1 MKKVVKIL
9 GIGIGTVIILGLI
22 FLMVNYNI
30 KIDSWSINLFK
41 LEEISSITIDT
52 LSQYDNKKEFKDEE
66 TIKEIYDVFADKK
79 THLESINDVPV
90 DPDILYYVVFKKDAE
105 NFKSAYIYKKDNKY
119 YIEQPYNGIY
129 QITEDEYSRIEKF
142 IK

>member
-1 MKKVVKIL
+1 MKKLKIFLVTIVVIAIL
-9 GIGIGTVIILGLI
+9 GAII
-22 FLMVNYNI
+22 FLIHYNRI
-30 KIDSWSINLFK
+30 QKEKYIINLFK

-52 LSQYDNKKEFKDEE
+52 LSQYDNEKEFKDEE

-79 THLESINDVPV
+79 THIESINDVPV
-90 DPDILYYVVFKKDAE
+90 NPDILYLVKFKNDVE
-105 NFKSAYIYKKDNKY
+105 NSKSAYIYKKDSKY

-129 QITEDEYSRIEKF
+129 QITEEEYTRIEKF

>member
-9 GIGIGTVIILGLI
+9 GIGIGTVIVLGII

-30 KIDSWSINLFK
+30 KIDSWFINLFK

-90 DPDILYYVVFKKDAE
+90 DPDILYYVGLQY
-105 NFKSAYIYKKDNKY
+105 S
-119 YIEQPYNGIY
+119 EQIGLSSYLHKMLCP
-129 QITEDEYSRIEKF
+129 
-142 IK
+142 